1 MIGTLSFAWPWVFL
15 LFPLPLL
22 MLYRTSSAASH
33 AISIPPRLE
42 SALNAID
49 GPQSANQWFNRFLPW
64 ICWTLLLIAIAQPSL
79 TGNAV
84 AQTASGRAITLAI
97 DLSGS
102 MERDDFTLNG
112 QASDRLSVVKQVAGQ
127 FIENQKGNRL
137 GLVLFAEEAFVASPL
152 SYDTR
157 AVKSYLDSA
166 GIGMAGRS
174 TAIGDALGLAI
185 QTLRNDPAT
194 EKAIVLLSDGTNN
207 AGTVEPESA
216 ALLAKEL
223 SISIHTI
230 AMASDVKADGYDTS
244 PSADLDEATLQSIA
258 DESSG
263 AFFRARNT
271 DDLQAIYTDIQTLA
285 LAETKAPDI
294 LLQHDLRNLILLIL
308 LVIVL
313 GWEAVMWARAP

>member
-1 MIGTLSFAWPWVFL
+1 MISTLSFAWPWVFVL
-15 LFPLPLL
+15 LPLPLV
-22 MLYRTSSAASH
+22 MIFQRTSGIND
-33 AISIPPRLE
+33 AIAIPPRLE
-42 SALNAID
+42 SALNSID
-49 GPQSANQWFNRFLPW
+49 GVQSANRWLAQLLPW
-64 ICWTLLLIAIAQPSL
+64 LCWVLLLLAIAQPSF

-102 MERDDFTLNG
+102 MERDDFTIDG
-112 QASDRLSVVKQVAGQ
+112 QSSDRLSVVKAIAGQ

-185 QTLRNDPAT
+185 QTLRTDPAS

-230 AMASDVKADGYDTS
+230 AMASDTIASGFNTS
-244 PSADLDEATLQSIA
+244 PSADLDEATLKSIA
-258 DESSG
+258 EQSNG
-263 AFFRARNT
+263 FFFRARST
-271 DDLQAIYTDIQTLA
+271 TDLQAIYAEIANLD
-285 LAETKAPDI
+285 LAETKAPDV
-294 LLQHDLRNLILLIL
+294 LLQHDLRNLFLFLLLIIL
-308 LVIVL
+308 L
-313 GWEAVMWARAP
+313 GWEATLWARAT